1 MAATEQSVPQS
12 PVAIYI
18 LMNAACIGFF
28 ARRGRSRFNWL
39 SHLIIPLLGI
49 AAFVPAWLTSAG
61 IKVFSFVTPL
71 APPLSYMGP
80 GVGGFMILGVI
91 YMIYLYRTN
100 PGRITDVGLVHLD
113 AVEEDA
119 AATPLAGGCAASRT
133 WSRRCASSPT

>member
-1 MAATEQSVPQS
+1 
-12 PVAIYI
+12 
-18 LMNAACIGFF
+18 
-28 ARRGRSRFNWL
+28 
-39 SHLIIPLLGI
+39 
-49 AAFVPAWLTSAG
+49 VPAWLTSAG

-119 AATPLAGGCAASRT
+119 AVGEAS
-133 WSRRCASSPT
+133 